1 MKIKWQSMND
11 SERELLSLQLVEM
24 CNKLTIERTSL
35 KVERD
40 NLLEEKALMLEQI
53 SEKDSHTEDLFNE
66 LHQVM
71 EERSALIQ
79 SVRYLSFVHNFIQ
92 HNGGLTPST
101 VEPSTSTEKESIDKS
116 LWT

>member
-24 CNKLTIERTSL
+24 CNKLTIERTDL
-35 KVERD
+35 KFERD
-40 NLLEEKALMLEQI
+40 NLLEEKKELE
-53 SEKDSHTEDLFNE
+53 EKVSMMEDHQENLLGE
-66 LHQVM
+66 LHDVM

-79 SVRYLSFVHNFIQ
+79 SVRYLSFVHNFSQ
-92 HNGGLTPST
+92 HNGALNPPF